1 MSDASPISPP
11 PHKPAPS
18 GVAQALA
25 RLGMTQK
32 KGRIP
37 FVQGVESADCGAASL
52 AMVLGYF
59 GRHEPLAEVHA
70 IMQPGRDGVT
80 ARIIAE
86 AATGYGLVPRALS
99 VPQAAWKDMPPASI
113 IHWRFNHF
121 VVFDH
126 FDRRGAW
133 LVDPMMG
140 RRHVDTDEFR
150 RSFTGVALT
159 FSPGERFEQKAPGAS
174 RAWDLLSIIFKE
186 KRLLIHIGITSL
198 VIQLIGL
205 VFPAL
210 TSLVVDQVLPRGDGA
225 LLNLV
230 AVGVTLVIA
239 AQAVAELIRSYML
252 SNMKVVIDARM
263 TLRFFEHLLALPYA
277 FFQRHTD
284 GDLLMRLSSNAM
296 IREILTGGVFS
307 AILDG
312 SMVIGYLVI
321 VFALKPVIGMVVLAA
336 SVLILLPFWVTK
348 NARVELA
355 ARYLDAR
362 TKSESLE
369 VEVLRAVET
378 IKAMGLE
385 PEMIERWTNL
395 FIDTLNFDVMRDRL
409 NASVLT
415 FEETIRGAVPLIVL
429 VMCANMGLRGEMA
442 TGEMLALSTL
452 TGLYITRI
460 GGLAAQ
466 ARGLQVLGSYID
478 RIVDVMDSPVEAT
491 GSNVVA
497 PNVRGEIVAQNL
509 SFRYTNQSPLVV
521 DNVSVT
527 VRPGSAVAFV
537 GGSGSGKSTLVKLL
551 AGLYLP
557 TSGEIRMDGVSIAE
571 LDLNQ
576 YRKRISVVT
585 QETHLFAGSI
595 RQNLALATR
604 DVALNEI
611 ISAAKLACI
620 HDEIVAMPMGYETV
634 LTDQGRSLSG
644 GQRQRLALAR
654 ALVRKPRVLLLDEA
668 TSAIDALTEARIKAN
683 LDGLHCT
690 RLIVA
695 HRMSTIRDAE
705 QIYVMTDGRLVEQ
718 GTHAELIAVN
728 GTYARLSEAQNTQ
741 SESNKLQ

>member
-1 MSDASPISPP
+1 MSDTTVVAPP
-11 PHKPAPS
+11 PQKPSPM
-18 GVAQALA
+18 AQAFS

-37 FVQGVESADCGAASL
+37 FVQGVEAADCGAASL

-80 ARIIAE
+80 ARTIAE

-121 VVFDH
+121 VVFDR

-133 LVDPMMG
+133 LVDPMLG
-140 RRHVDTDEFR
+140 RRHVDNDEFR

-159 FSPGERFEQKAPGAS
+159 FSAGERFEKREAGAS
-174 RAWDLLSIIFKE
+174 RAWDLLAIIFKE
-186 KRLLIHIGITSL
+186 KRLLVHIGLTSL

-210 TSLVVDQVLPRGDGA
+210 TSLVIDQVLPRGDFS

-230 AVGVTLVIA
+230 SVGVVLIIA
-239 AQAVAELIRSYML
+239 SQAVAELIRSYML

-284 GDLLMRLSSNAM
+284 GDLLMRLGSNAM

-312 SMVIGYLVI
+312 SMVLGYLVI
-321 VFALKPVIGMVVLAA
+321 VFALKPMIGFVVLAA

-348 NARVELA
+348 TARVELS

-395 FIDTLNFDVMRDRL
+395 FVDTLNFDVMRDRL
-409 NASVLT
+409 GAGVRT
-415 FEETIRGAVPLIVL
+415 FEETIRQAVPLIVL
-429 VMCANMGLRGEMA
+429 VMCATLGLKGEMA

-452 TGLYITRI
+452 TGLYISRI

-466 ARGLQVLGSYID
+466 ARGLQVLGTYLD

-491 GSNVVA
+491 GTNVVA

-509 SFRYTNQSPLVV
+509 SFRYNNQAPLVV
-521 DNVSVT
+521 DNVSINIP
-527 VRPGSAVAFV
+527 PGTAVAFV
-537 GGSGSGKSTLVKLL
+537 GGSGSGKSSLVKLL

-611 ISAAKLACI
+611 IAAAKLACI

-695 HRMSTIRDAE
+695 HRMSTIRDAQ

-741 SESNKLQ
+741 TEPNAKLQ